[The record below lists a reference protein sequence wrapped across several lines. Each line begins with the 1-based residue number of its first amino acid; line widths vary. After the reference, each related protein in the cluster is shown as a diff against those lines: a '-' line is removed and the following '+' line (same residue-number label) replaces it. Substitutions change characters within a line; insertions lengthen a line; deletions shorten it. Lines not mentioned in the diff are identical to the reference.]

1 MFRVCI
7 NTIIQITIKNRTSKA
22 IQKFCLNQKSFAAI
36 GGKRRRNV
44 HSFQEI
50 QWCLRFHTC
59 NILFKILLLVM
70 VDIQLINSSRTL
82 MILWSCG
89 VVVFLF
95 FKGVFLPWNI
105 LLKETTYQYVWN
117 NSFKNNYTPFYVRKP
132 ELIPRT

>member
-1 MFRVCI
+1 MFNVCI

-22 IQKFCLNQKSFAAI
+22 IQKFCLNQESFASI

-44 HSFQEI
+44 YSFQEI
-50 QWCLRFHTC
+50 QWCLRFGIC
-59 NILFKILLLVM
+59 YLLFKILLLVM
-70 VDIQLINSSRTL
+70 VDIQLIKSSRTL

-89 VVVFLF
+89 VVVLLF

-105 LLKETTYQYVWN
+105 LLNETTYQYVWS
-117 NSFKNNYTPFYVRKP
+117 NSFKIKYTPFYVRKP